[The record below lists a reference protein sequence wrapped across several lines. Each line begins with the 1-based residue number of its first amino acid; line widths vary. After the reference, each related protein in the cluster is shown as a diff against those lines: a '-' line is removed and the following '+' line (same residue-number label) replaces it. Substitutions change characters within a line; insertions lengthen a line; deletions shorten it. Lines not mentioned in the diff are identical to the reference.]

1 MTPPCSKGYSFTM
14 PLLNGWQQIKE
25 FEEKAREATN
35 FEGDKIG
42 EVTCFELLETLQLI
56 RCLFL

>member
-1 MTPPCSKGYSFTM
+1 M